1 MKRLHNQQGTVKQF
15 MIVKWE
21 FFRLLCMYEKVK
33 RFCLTNRKQ
42 VTGSLKNHKQQ
53 NYSSMPTELTLKQI

>member
-1 MKRLHNQQGTVKQF
+1 
-15 MIVKWE
+15 
-21 FFRLLCMYEKVK
+21 MYEKVK
-33 RFCLTNRKQ
+33 SFCLTNRKQ